1 MGVEFWARPVRGISA
16 AAAAMAAGL
25 VLAGCGGPAGSVAG
39 GDPDPVSTKLGNLLA
54 FNSTTAPPLP
64 NKAAGAR
71 IDCPVVQ
78 IEPGMS
84 AVRVGGADSSSVR
97 YQIAIGDVAR
107 DCSESNGQLFVR
119 VGVETRIVVGPA
131 GSPGTYMAPLTVAL
145 RRTGDEK
152 ILASRTYQVGG
163 AVGSTGNAINALI
176 AEPLSA
182 PYINERAAD
191 DYEIVLSMGKGGGEK
206 VDRRRNR
213 HRR

>member
-1 MGVEFWARPVRGISA
+1 MCVEIWARRARGAAA

-64 NKAAGAR
+64 NKGQGAR

-84 AVRVGGADSSSVR
+84 AYRVGGPDSATVR

-107 DCSESNGQLFVR
+107 DCSQSNGQLLVR
-119 VGVETRIVVGPA
+119 VGVETRTVVGPA
-131 GSPGTYMAPLTVAL
+131 GGPGNYTAPLTVAL
-145 RRTGDEK
+145 RRVGDEK
-152 ILASRTYQVGG
+152 ILASKTYQVGG
-163 AVGSTGNAINALI
+163 AVGSNGNAINAMV
-176 AEPLSA
+176 AEPLAA
-182 PYINERAAD
+182 PFTTERAAD
-191 DYEIVLSMGKGGGEK
+191 DYEVVLSIGKGAAAPEG
-206 VDRRRNR
+206 RRR
-213 HRR
+213 RR

>member
-1 MGVEFWARPVRGISA
+1 MGVEFWARPVRGIWT

-119 VGVETRIVVGPA
+119 VGVETRVVTGPA
-131 GSPGTYMAPLTVAL
+131 GGPGTYTAPLTVAL

-191 DYEIVLSMGKGGGEK
+191 DYEIVLSMGKGGGER

>member
-1 MGVEFWARPVRGISA
+1 MCVENWARRARGAAA

-64 NKAAGAR
+64 NKGQGAR
-71 IDCPVVQ
+71 IDCSVVQ

-84 AVRVGGADSSSVR
+84 AFRVGGPDSATVR

-107 DCSESNGQLFVR
+107 DCSQSNGQLLVR
-119 VGVETRIVVGPA
+119 VGVETRTVVGPA
-131 GSPGTYMAPLTVAL
+131 GGPGNYTAPLTVAL
-145 RRTGDEK
+145 RRVGDEK
-152 ILASRTYQVGG
+152 ILASKTYQVGG

-176 AEPLSA
+176 AEPLAA
-182 PYINERAAD
+182 PFTTERAAD
-191 DYEIVLSMGKGGGEK
+191 DYEVVLSIGKGGAAPEG
-206 VDRRRNR
+206 RRR
-213 HRR
+213 RR

>member
-1 MGVEFWARPVRGISA
+1 MRVDFWARPARGMSA

-25 VLAGCGGPAGSVAG
+25 LVAGCGGPAGSVAG

-64 NKAAGAR
+64 NKSAGAR

-84 AVRVGGADSSSVR
+84 AFRVGGPDSATVR

-107 DCSESNGQLFVR
+107 DCSQSNGQLFVR
-119 VGVETRIVVGPA
+119 VGVETRTVIGPA
-131 GSPGTYMAPLTVAL
+131 GAPGSYTAPLTIVL

-152 ILASRTYQVGG
+152 VLASKTYQVGG

-176 AEPLSA
+176 AEPLSV
-182 PYINERAAD
+182 PFINERAAD
-191 DYEIVLSMGKGGGEK
+191 DYEVVLSMGKGGEST
-206 VDRRRNR
+206 DRRRNR

>member
-1 MGVEFWARPVRGISA
+1 MRVENWARPVRSVSA
-16 AAAAMAAGL
+16 AAAALAAGL

-64 NKAAGAR
+64 NKNQGAR

-84 AVRVGGADSSSVR
+84 AVRVGGPESSSVR

-107 DCSESNGQLFVR
+107 DCSQSNGQLLVR
-119 VGVETRIVVGPA
+119 VGVETRTVIGPA
-131 GSPGTYMAPLTVAL
+131 GGPGTYTAPLTVAL

-152 ILASRTYQVGG
+152 ILSSKTYQVGG

-176 AEPLSA
+176 AEPLAA
-182 PYINERAAD
+182 PFINERAAD
-191 DYEIVLSMGKGGGEK
+191 DYEIVLSMGKGGGE
-206 VDRRRNR
+206 VRDRRRNR

>member
-1 MGVEFWARPVRGISA
+1 MCVEIWARRAHGAVA

-64 NKAAGAR
+64 NKGQGAR

-84 AVRVGGADSSSVR
+84 AYRVGGPDSATVR

-107 DCSESNGQLFVR
+107 DCSQSNGQLLVR
-119 VGVETRIVVGPA
+119 VGVETRTVVGPA
-131 GSPGTYMAPLTVAL
+131 GGPGNYTAPLTVAL
-145 RRTGDEK
+145 RRVGDEK
-152 ILASRTYQVGG
+152 ILASKTYQVGG
-163 AVGSTGNAINALI
+163 AVGANGNAINAMV
-176 AEPLSA
+176 AEPLAA
-182 PYINERAAD
+182 PFTTERAAD
-191 DYEIVLSMGKGGGEK
+191 DYEVVLSIGKGAAAPEG
-206 VDRRRNR
+206 RRR
-213 HRR
+213 RR

>member
-1 MGVEFWARPVRGISA
+1 MGVEFWARRGA

-71 IDCPVVQ
+71 IDCPLVQ

-84 AVRVGGADSSSVR
+84 AVRVGGEDSASVR

-119 VGVETRIVVGPA
+119 VGVETRTVIGPA
-131 GSPGTYMAPLTVAL
+131 GAPGSYTAPLTVAL

-152 ILASRTYQVGG
+152 ILASKTYQVGG

-191 DYEIVLSMGKGGGEK
+191 DYEIVLSMGRGGSGER

-213 HRR
+213 RR

>member
-1 MGVEFWARPVRGISA
+1 MGVEFWTRPVRGISA

-78 IEPGMS
+78 VEPGMS
-84 AVRVGGADSSSVR
+84 AVRVGGEDSSSVR
-97 YQIAIGDVAR
+97 YQIAIGDVSR

-131 GSPGTYMAPLTVAL
+131 GGPGTYTAPLTVAL

-191 DYEIVLSMGKGGGEK
+191 DYEVVLSMGKGGGEK

>member
-1 MGVEFWARPVRGISA
+1 MGVEFWARPMRGMS

-25 VLAGCGGPAGSVAG
+25 VLAGCGGPAGSLAG

-64 NKAAGAR
+64 NKSTGAR

-78 IEPGMS
+78 VEPGMS
-84 AVRVGGADSSSVR
+84 AVRVGGAESSSVR

-119 VGVETRIVVGPA
+119 VGVETRVVTGPA
-131 GSPGTYMAPLTVAL
+131 GGPGTYTAPLTVAL

-191 DYEIVLSMGKGGGEK
+191 DYEIVLSMGKGGGER

>member
-1 MGVEFWARPVRGISA
+1 MRVDFRARPACGM
-16 AAAAMAAGL
+16 AAAMAAAL
-25 VLAGCGGPAGSVAG
+25 LLAGCGGPAGSVAG

-54 FNSTTAPPLP
+54 FNSPTAPPLP
-64 NKAAGAR
+64 NQNAGAR

-84 AVRVGGADSSSVR
+84 AFRVGGPDSATVR

-107 DCSESNGQLFVR
+107 DCSQSNGQLFVR
-119 VGVETRIVVGPA
+119 VGVETRTVVGPA
-131 GSPGTYMAPLTVAL
+131 GGPGTYTAPLTVAL

-152 ILASRTYQVGG
+152 VLASRTYSVGG
-163 AVGSTGNAINALI
+163 AVGSTGNAINSLI
-176 AEPLSA
+176 AEPLAA
-182 PYINERAAD
+182 PFLNERAAD
-191 DYEIVLSMGKGGGEK
+191 DYEIVLSIGRGGEDK

>member
-1 MGVEFWARPVRGISA
+1 MCVENWARRARGAAA

-64 NKAAGAR
+64 NKGQGAR

-84 AVRVGGADSSSVR
+84 AFRVGGPDSATVR

-107 DCSESNGQLFVR
+107 DCSQSNGQLLVR
-119 VGVETRIVVGPA
+119 VGVETRTVVGPA
-131 GSPGTYMAPLTVAL
+131 GGPGNYTAPLTVAL
-145 RRTGDEK
+145 RRVGDEK
-152 ILASRTYQVGG
+152 ILASKTYQVGG

-176 AEPLSA
+176 AEPLAA
-182 PYINERAAD
+182 PFTTERAAD
-191 DYEIVLSMGKGGGEK
+191 DYEVVLSIGKGGAAPEG
-206 VDRRRNR
+206 RRR
-213 HRR
+213 RR

>member
-1 MGVEFWARPVRGISA
+1 MGVEFWARPMRGMST
-16 AAAAMAAGL
+16 AAAMAAGL

-64 NKAAGAR
+64 NKSAGAR

-78 IEPGMS
+78 VEPGMS
-84 AVRVGGADSSSVR
+84 AVRVGGADSASVR
-97 YQIAIGDVAR
+97 YQISIGDVAR

-119 VGVETRIVVGPA
+119 VGVETRVVTGPA
-131 GSPGTYMAPLTVAL
+131 GGPGTYTAPLTVAL

-191 DYEIVLSMGKGGGEK
+191 DYEIVLSMGKGGGERG
-206 VDRRRNR
+206 DRRRNR